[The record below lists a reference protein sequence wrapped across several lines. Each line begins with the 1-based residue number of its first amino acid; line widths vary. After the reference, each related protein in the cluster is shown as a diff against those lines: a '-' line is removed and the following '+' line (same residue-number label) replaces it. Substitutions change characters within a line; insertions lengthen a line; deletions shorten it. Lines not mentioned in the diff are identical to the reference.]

1 LADTI
6 DIIQYNNIR
15 YALSIHP
22 SIPCPPR
29 RPSTT
34 LGASISQTKTAT
46 ESVSSLRST
55 PSVLPGS
62 TSTSTHGCWMMDD
75 GPPPPAQ
82 SPQPPQPDDL
92 PGAPALPSLP
102 PSALVSERE
111 GEEQQGPLDQHGYHV
126 RPRPHTQAPKDPRI
140 QGWAGSGPRSQGSW
154 GSQSWVGRC
163 RYCSTGG
170 RARCAL
176 LSF

>member
-1 LADTI
+1 MADTI

-75 GPPPPAQ
+75 GPPPPQ
-82 SPQPPQPDDL
+82 LSRPSPPSPTTSQEPPL
-92 PGAPALPSLP
+92 SLP
-102 PSALVSERE
+102 CPLLPWSPRGRERSNK
-111 GEEQQGPLDQHGYHV
+111 GRWTSTATTYGHG
-126 RPRPHTQAPKDPRI
+126 HTPKHPRI
-140 QGWAGSGPRSQGSW
+140 QGSKDGLVLVRAHRDHGAVRAGLEDAGT
-154 GSQSWVGRC
+154 VALAAALA
-163 RYCSTGG
+163 
-170 RARCAL
+170 ARC
-176 LSF
+176 